1 MDPSINFSDHL
12 PITAKL
18 VTNDGLN
25 VSDNI
30 GKISDNDNIQ
40 WQMRW
45 DKADKT
51 GYYYYTGNHFFNTAC

>member
-51 GYYYYTGNHFFNTAC
+51 GIIIITPVTI